1 MTIRFGGRRAALL
14 LALLLGTAVAQA
26 ADTDKPLGADEGWA
40 VIAIDNGIGA
50 SSVVI
55 DGPRLRDD
63 LARGLAPGMNVRV
76 LRLRAGT
83 YRWTR
88 ANLRGNW
95 SADRWYNITRDAR
108 FEFTIEPGVINYPGD
123 LRIRGGFGYA
133 AFQRTNRALQTM
145 MLLDQDHPGL
155 RERFKWRSEVGAPDP
170 FPTFAAEQLPAAGN
184 AALQASAVADAAKW
198 RSVEIDQRF
207 SDLFRDLFAAPRV
220 DDVWLS
226 PDGSLIAFQE
236 RRAKGNAVVVVDVD
250 SGQSLDA
257 LVTDGR
263 IDQMLW
269 GGDRAL
275 YVKYASTLADVLAA
289 LPANARVV
297 KSSGVS
303 ASGLRLLRFGAG
315 PLDAKKM
322 TQLDVPGAIGVNDPL
337 ADDSR
342 RGLIWYADSKGET
355 HLFTLDEGA
364 AKVDVK
370 SFRPEL
376 REDRGLERAAA
387 VFADRSGELR
397 AAIVLQDG
405 EKRALAVRDGGNW
418 VVKAALPENVE
429 LRPVVLSADASHLLV
444 LTNHERA
451 QTELVKLMLDTGR
464 LGETVFA
471 MPGADL
477 INVIQRS
484 RDQAAIGVRYYSGGV
499 LREHYFDEA
508 KDPALAAIA
517 DRFPNADVYRV
528 DDSRDGRR
536 NVLLVTSETQR
547 SAYYLYDRETKKVEK
562 LVDTYDA
569 FKHAKPV
576 AAETFTVKSA
586 DGLNVQAF
594 LTMPAGVSGKAPLIV
609 MPHGGP
615 IGVYDTRYFD
625 PTVQMLAGSGW
636 AVLRVNYRGSGG
648 AGRAFSEAGEGRW
661 GREIEADVDLA
672 VSHALQ
678 NYALDPQRIALVG
691 HSYGG
696 YSTLMGLINKPERYR
711 CGVAVAA
718 VTDLP
723 LMFSS
728 ADFTISDSVT
738 ARMKK
743 IMGDPDTQMD
753 MLKENSPVY
762 QYRRLQRPLLLIH
775 GTEDLRVTYEHAW
788 RLRSLLAGAGHAP
801 DWLPVPGGDHSLA
814 RPKDELA
821 VRAASDIFLKRCF
834 AAAAAAAP

>member
-1 MTIRFGGRRAALL
+1 MTIRFGGRCSAML
-14 LALLLGTAVAQA
+14 LALLFGTAAVRA
-26 ADTDKPLGADEGWA
+26 ADTDKPLDADEGWA

-55 DGPRLRDD
+55 DGPRMRDD
-63 LARGLAPGMNVRV
+63 LARGLQPGANLRV

-83 YRWTR
+83 YRWMR
-88 ANLRGNW
+88 ANLQGSW
-95 SADRWYNITRDAR
+95 SADRWYDIKRDKR

-123 LRIRGGFGYA
+123 LRLRGGFGYA
-133 AFQRTNRALQTM
+133 TFQRTNRALQAM
-145 MLLDQDHPGL
+145 MRLDKDHPGL
-155 RERFKWRSEVGAPDP
+155 REHYQWRSEVGAPDP
-170 FPTFAAEQLPAAGN
+170 FPAFAAELLPAAGN
-184 AALQASAVADAAKW
+184 AALQASSDADAAKW
-198 RSVEIDQRF
+198 RSAEIDQRF
-207 SDLFRDLFAAPRV
+207 SDLFGDLFAESRV
-220 DDVWLS
+220 GDVRLS
-226 PDGSLIAFQE
+226 PDGSLLAFQE
-236 RRAKGNAVVVVDVD
+236 RRAKGHAVVVVDID

-257 LVTDGR
+257 LVVEGD
-263 IDQMLW
+263 IEQLLW
-269 GGDRAL
+269 GGNRSL
-275 YVKYASTLADVLAA
+275 YVNYASTLANVLAG
-289 LPANARVV
+289 LPANVRVV
-297 KSSGVS
+297 KSSAVS
-303 ASGLRLLRFGAG
+303 AGGLRVLRFGDGA
-315 PLDAKKM
+315 LSAKNI
-322 TQLDVPGAIGVNDPL
+322 TRLDVPGALRVNDPL
-337 ADDSR
+337 PDSS
-342 RGLIWYADSKGET
+342 RGLVWYGDSKGDA
-355 HLFTLDEGA
+355 HLFAVDENA
-364 AKVDVK
+364 ARIDIKN
-370 SFRPEL
+370 FRPEL

-405 EKRALAVRDGGNW
+405 ERRALAVRDGSNW
-418 VVKAALPENVE
+418 AVKAALPENIE
-429 LRPVVLSADASHLLV
+429 LRPVMLSADASHLLV

-451 QTELVKLMLDTGR
+451 QTELVKLMLDSGQ

-484 RDQAAIGVRYYSGGV
+484 RDQAVIGVRYYGDGV
-499 LREHYFDEA
+499 LRERYFDDA
-508 KDPALAAIA
+508 KDPALAAVA
-517 DRFPNADVYRV
+517 GKFPGADVYRV

-536 NVLLVTSETQR
+536 DLLLVMSETER
-547 SAYYLYDRETKKVEK
+547 SAYYLFDRTTKKVEK
-562 LVDTYDA
+562 LVDSYDA
-569 FKHAKPV
+569 FRHARPV
-576 AAETFTVKSA
+576 AARTFSVKTA
-586 DGLNVQAF
+586 DGLTVQAF
-594 LTMPAGVSGKAPLIV
+594 LTLPATGGGKAPLIV

-672 VSHALQ
+672 VSHALE
-678 NYALDPQRIALVG
+678 NFALDPQRIALVG

-728 ADFTISDSVT
+728 ADFTASERVT

-762 QYRRLQRPLLLIH
+762 QYKRLQRPLLLIH
-775 GTEDLRVTYEHAW
+775 GTEDERVTYEHAW
-788 RLRSLLAGAGHAP
+788 RLRNLLASAGRAP
-801 DWLPVPGGDHSLA
+801 SWLPVPGGDHSLA

-834 AAAAAAAP
+834 AAEAAP